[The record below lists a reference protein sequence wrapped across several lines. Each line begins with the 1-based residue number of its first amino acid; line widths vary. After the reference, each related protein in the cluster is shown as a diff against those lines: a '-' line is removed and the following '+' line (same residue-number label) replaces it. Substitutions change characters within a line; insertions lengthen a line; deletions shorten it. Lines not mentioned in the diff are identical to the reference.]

1 MKTHRF
7 TETGFALLK
16 LIIDM
21 TLLETKQSDTI
32 SIEMTHKA
40 MWETQLAIRPH
51 HIDELLTCLYG
62 YPVTQIEGR
71 DALTI
76 VKVEEHDSRD

>member
-1 MKTHRF
+1 
-7 TETGFALLK
+7 
-16 LIIDM
+16 
-21 TLLETKQSDTI
+21 
-32 SIEMTHKA
+32 MTHKA
-40 MWETQLAIRPH
+40 MWETQLDICPH